1 MCCVFRY
8 GKIYVKAANS
18 CMSKGADYAKKE
30 IQRLERLLLK
40 VYNSLFRNSLILRKI
55 LGWICK
61 LFAVGPFFR
70 RGRKSL

>member
-1 MCCVFRY
+1 M
-8 GKIYVKAANS
+8 KAANS

-40 VYNSLFRNSLILRKI
+40 VYNSLFRNSLILGNI

-61 LFAVGPFFR
+61 LFAVGPFF
-70 RGRKSL
+70 

>member
-40 VYNSLFRNSLILRKI
+40 VYNSLFRNSLILGNI

-61 LFAVGPFFR
+61 LFAVGPFF
-70 RGRKSL
+70 